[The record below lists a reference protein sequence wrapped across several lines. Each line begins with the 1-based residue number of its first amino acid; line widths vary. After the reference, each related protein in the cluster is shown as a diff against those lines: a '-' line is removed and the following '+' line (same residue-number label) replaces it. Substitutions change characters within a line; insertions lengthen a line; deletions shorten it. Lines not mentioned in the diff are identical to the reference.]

1 MAYAPI
7 PTDPGDA
14 EEVSALPESRWFPGF
29 EARTLDVGGVSI
41 FARYGGNPDGPA
53 LPLVH
58 GYPESHLMWH
68 QVAQRLHDQ
77 YFLVIPDL
85 RGYGDSAKP
94 KGLPDHGNYSK
105 RALAADL
112 VAVMDLLG
120 HQSFYLCG
128 HDRGAR
134 VSARLALD
142 HPDRV
147 TKLSLLDIAPTLD
160 MYNATTREFA
170 TAYFHWFFLIQPEPL
185 PELMIGGNPA
195 EYLSTVL
202 RKLGGSDE
210 FLDAGVADEYER
222 VFCTPE
228 AIHSTTEDYR
238 ASAAID
244 LEHDQ
249 HSRERGDKIRCDTQV
264 LLAEK
269 GAVHRLFDA
278 HALWQA
284 QCAATVTTT
293 TMPSGHFIAEALPD
307 QTAAA
312 LRGFF
317 TADTL
322 SRPVSSSESTAPQR
336 K

>member
-1 MAYAPI
+1 MSDTPVPRDHDRSGAGA
-7 PTDPGDA
+7 D
-14 EEVSALPESRWFPGF
+14 SRWFP
-29 EARTLDVGGVSI
+29 TLDSRTFEVNGVSI
-41 FARYGGNPDGPA
+41 FAHYGGAPDRPA
-53 LPLVH
+53 LLLVH
-58 GYPESHLMWH
+58 GYPESHVMWH
-68 QVAQRLHDQ
+68 QVAQRLQEH

-94 KGLPDHGNYSK
+94 AGLPDHGNYSK
-105 RALAADL
+105 RAMANDL

-120 HQSFYLCG
+120 LESFYLCG
-128 HDRGAR
+128 HDRGGR

-147 TKLSLLDIAPTLD
+147 RKLSLLDIAPTLD

-195 EYLSTVL
+195 QYLSTVL
-202 RKLGGSDE
+202 SNLGGSDE
-210 FLDAGVADEYER
+210 FLEPGVAAEYRR
-222 VFCTPE
+222 VFCTPD
-228 AIHSTTEDYR
+228 AIHSSTEDYR
-238 ASAAID
+238 ASAGID

-284 QCAATVTTT
+284 QCATTVTTT
-293 TMPSGHFIAEALPD
+293 TMPSGHFIPEALPD
-307 QTAAA
+307 ATAAA
-312 LRGFF
+312 LRQFF
-317 TADTL
+317 TI
-322 SRPVSSSESTAPQR
+322 
-336 K
+336 